1 LGAELEVP
9 TMTGKANIKMPAGTQ
24 TGTIFRLKGRGVK
37 SVQGYG
43 VGDLHVRVTV
53 EVPTHLNGA
62 QRAKLQEFAELCDS
76 SVNPQSRG
84 FFERAKDFFR

>member
-1 LGAELEVP
+1 
-9 TMTGKANIKMPAGTQ
+9 
-24 TGTIFRLKGRGVK
+24 
-37 SVQGYG
+37 
-43 VGDLHVRVTV
+43 VRVTV